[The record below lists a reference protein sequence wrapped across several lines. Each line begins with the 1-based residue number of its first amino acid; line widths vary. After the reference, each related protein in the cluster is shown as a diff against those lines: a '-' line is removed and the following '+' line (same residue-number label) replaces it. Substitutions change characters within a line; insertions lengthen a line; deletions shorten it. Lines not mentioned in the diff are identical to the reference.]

1 LADEP
6 VEAYREPWRERARR
20 WGRKHRTLVTSGVAV
35 LLVSVAA
42 LTVGLGA
49 VSAEQARTADQR
61 DRARDAEAEAKEN
74 LARAEANLALAKK
87 AVNDTFDVAKEHPLL
102 QKEGMHP
109 VRRLLLEK
117 ALPFYKRFHEARG
130 DDPAARAELA
140 DQWFRVAYITTEIG
154 NK

>member
-1 LADEP
+1 
-6 VEAYREPWRERARR
+6 
-20 WGRKHRTLVTSGVAV
+20 
-35 LLVSVAA
+35 
-42 LTVGLGA
+42 
-49 VSAEQARTADQR
+49 
-61 DRARDAEAEAKEN
+61 
-74 LARAEANLALAKK
+74 ARAEANLALAKK

-140 DQWFRVAYITTEIG
+140 DQWFRVAYITTEVG
-154 NK
+154 NKTEAPPRFRPSGTPLSRPGEVHPLCPRVSERSGPHADRHGSRAASTGPAQRSPQGLQAGARHPPETGRGPARR